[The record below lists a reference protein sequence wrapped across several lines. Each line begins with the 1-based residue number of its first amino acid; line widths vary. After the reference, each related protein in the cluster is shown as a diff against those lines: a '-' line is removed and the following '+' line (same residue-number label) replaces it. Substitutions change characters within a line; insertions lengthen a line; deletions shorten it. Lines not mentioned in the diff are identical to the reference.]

1 MVEGVNKL
9 ETACRDFEED
19 LVLYYYGEVLEAE
32 RSRVEGHLK
41 LCLRCRRF
49 MDDLRRLLPQMAQP
63 REMPQAFWDG
73 YYREMVD
80 KLAAH
85 QERKAR
91 WRSWFLPLQ
100 SWALPAFGTAAV
112 AVFAFALVLGKGD
125 WTFQPNR
132 SQQNIPPEVLTDAR
146 QLEFF
151 TSMDMLESLG
161 LLEAL
166 DGSKID
172 STSSQSSSESI

>member
-1 MVEGVNKL
+1 MIERVNKL

-19 LVLYYYGEVLEAE
+19 LVLYYYGEGLEAE

-49 MDDLRRLLPQMAQP
+49 LDDLRKLLPQMARP
-63 REMPQAFWDG
+63 KEMPQAFWDN
-73 YYREMVD
+73 YHREMVD

-85 QERKAR
+85 QERRA
-91 WRSWFLPLQ
+91 WWWSWFLPVQ

-166 DGSKID
+166 DETKTEPPINQN
-172 STSSQSSSESI
+172 T